1 MTKTLPLKKDPATA
15 GARFISAS
23 VLTYIIV
30 LHSHSEAAVQCY
42 LVEKKKITIICSVS
56 PCARGRVVST
66 HSADAQADLKLNSGS
81 TQLVHPF
88 KKLCVGSLLHK

>member
-23 VLTYIIV
+23 VLTHIIV

-42 LVEKKKITIICSVS
+42 LVEKKKKSLS
-56 PCARGRVVST
+56 
-66 HSADAQADLKLNSGS
+66 SALFLPVQEEEL
-81 TQLVHPF
+81 
-88 KKLCVGSLLHK
+88 